1 MMYSNGREK
10 INRHERRIEKEKG
23 RKGGRN
29 RQGRMSE
36 GEKAKERA
44 RRGKE
49 KRGEMT
55 EWCKTSK

>member
-1 MMYSNGREK
+1 
-10 INRHERRIEKEKG
+10 
-23 RKGGRN
+23 
-29 RQGRMSE
+29 MSE
-36 GEKAKERA
+36 GEKAKERE